1 YIDEKG
7 FLWRCKGFLR
17 MLKGLYSR
25 KTNTELII
33 MSMATITEIQ
43 NRLMQIVYSYNE
55 STKDRYDNNSRAS
68 ELVQRFKSAMN
79 PNILNNPN
87 IQEELVTT
95 LLNLLM
101 IASELGMD
109 LENKALGLIEEM
121 EQPFFVSA

>member
-1 YIDEKG
+1 
-7 FLWRCKGFLR
+7 
-17 MLKGLYSR
+17 MLQRLYLR
-25 KTNTELII
+25 KTITEMII
-33 MSMATITEIQ
+33 MSLATITEIQ

-55 STKDRYDNNSRAS
+55 STKDRYDNDSRAR
-68 ELVQRFKSAMN
+68 ELVQKFKSAMN

-87 IQEELVTT
+87 IQEEVVTT

-109 LENKALGLIEEM
+109 LESKALGLIEEM

>member
-1 YIDEKG
+1 
-7 FLWRCKGFLR
+7 

>member
-1 YIDEKG
+1 MI
-7 FLWRCKGFLR
+7 
-17 MLKGLYSR
+17 
-25 KTNTELII
+25 N

-55 STKDRYDNNSRAS
+55 NTKDRYESDSKAT
-68 ELVQRFKSAMN
+68 ELVKRFKSAMN
-79 PNILNNPN
+79 PNILNNPD
-87 IQEELVTT
+87 IQDELVTT

-121 EQPFFVSA
+121 EQPFFVSS